1 MKRRSKNFEFHFTM
15 ILYDL
20 FKTILVFLIATTFA
34 LCLQEADVMNDNIFG
49 VYMLAVAITSSI
61 TSGYFWGIVAS
72 FCGVVGVNFF
82 FTFPYFALNFT
93 LAGYPVTFG
102 ILLLMSILTSAL
114 TAKVKQ
120 AAILSSIREKR
131 AESLNSMSKAL
142 LSANNIDEIM
152 QITIDSVYAA
162 NQCSAVLY
170 IGSPISP
177 EKKVTKYVNE
187 KDELIL
193 ESILEQQVA
202 EQAFQKGEM
211 TGLGTEKTS
220 QNCLG
225 TYIPF
230 SNKDRIYGVLG
241 LLFSKNGYIENDA
254 LQFANFMTS
263 QTILAIDRQE
273 IVDESQKILLEKE
286 KENMPAMGAGNAI
299 ETRLGSGLL
308 PVHTGEVESAV
319 IAGMGGMLICRI
331 LKESE
336 DVAKSLKE
344 WILSPQHDLDAVRQT
359 VWDFGFAIDEE
370 IMVKEDGKY
379 YHIFRCVPGEEREK
393 TPASLFYGG
402 RLLEKQDT
410 ILWEELTREEA
421 QYEKVVEGLRR
432 SGTQKAAERLAEIEE
447 KLAVIKEA
455 KAWYK

>member
-1 MKRRSKNFEFHFTM
+1 MKRRSKSFEFHFTM

-34 LCLQEADVMNDNIFG
+34 LCLQEADVTNDNIFG

-170 IGSPISP
+170 IGSPVSP
-177 EKKVTKYVNE
+177 KKR
-187 KDELIL
+187 
-193 ESILEQQVA
+193 
-202 EQAFQKGEM
+202 
-211 TGLGTEKTS
+211 S
-220 QNCLG
+220 QN
-225 TYIPF
+225 
-230 SNKDRIYGVLG
+230 
-241 LLFSKNGYIENDA
+241 
-254 LQFANFMTS
+254 M
-263 QTILAIDRQE
+263 
-273 IVDESQKILLEKE
+273 
-286 KENMPAMGAGNAI
+286 
-299 ETRLGSGLL
+299 
-308 PVHTGEVESAV
+308 
-319 IAGMGGMLICRI
+319 
-331 LKESE
+331 
-336 DVAKSLKE
+336 
-344 WILSPQHDLDAVRQT
+344 
-359 VWDFGFAIDEE
+359 
-370 IMVKEDGKY
+370 
-379 YHIFRCVPGEEREK
+379 
-393 TPASLFYGG
+393 
-402 RLLEKQDT
+402 
-410 ILWEELTREEA
+410 
-421 QYEKVVEGLRR
+421 
-432 SGTQKAAERLAEIEE
+432 
-447 KLAVIKEA
+447 
-455 KAWYK
+455 

>member
-93 LAGYPVTFG
+93 LTGYPVTFG

-286 KENMPAMGAGNAI
+286 KENMRSNLLRAI
-299 ETRLGSGLL
+299 FMTCG
-308 PVHTGEVESAV
+308 H
-319 IAGMGGMLICRI
+319 
-331 LKESE
+331 
-336 DVAKSLKE
+336 
-344 WILSPQHDLDAVRQT
+344 H
-359 VWDFGFAIDEE
+359 
-370 IMVKEDGKY
+370 
-379 YHIFRCVPGEEREK
+379 
-393 TPASLFYGG
+393 
-402 RLLEKQDT
+402 
-410 ILWEELTREEA
+410 
-421 QYEKVVEGLRR
+421 
-432 SGTQKAAERLAEIEE
+432 
-447 KLAVIKEA
+447 
-455 KAWYK
+455 

>member
-286 KENMPAMGAGNAI
+286 KENFYAHPNNMIDNELGFHQLLISLYGLCYEDTKVAYAKIVPLMEFSRLHIYAWEIMRGEEHPYYMDILADLLRCCIGAEEYEKAI
-299 ETRLGSGLL
+299 E
-308 PVHTGEVESAV
+308 V
-319 IAGMGGMLICRI
+319 
-331 LKESE
+331 
-336 DVAKSLKE
+336 
-344 WILSPQHDLDAVRQT
+344 
-359 VWDFGFAIDEE
+359 
-370 IMVKEDGKY
+370 
-379 YHIFRCVPGEEREK
+379 GEEWCGRIEEGDEDYIAAMVTLGK
-393 TPASLFYGG
+393 LYGQVGMISKQKRCFRLVKDSPLF
-402 RLLEKQDT
+402 
-410 ILWEELTREEA
+410 EELNAMSLSELCR
-421 QYEKVVEGLRR
+421 
-432 SGTQKAAERLAEIEE
+432 
-447 KLAVIKEA
+447 
-455 KAWYK
+455 

>member
-142 LSANNIDEIM
+142 LECKTTLMKSCRF
-152 QITIDSVYAA
+152 TIDSVYAA

-254 LQFANFMTS
+254 LQFA
-263 QTILAIDRQE
+263 
-273 IVDESQKILLEKE
+273 
-286 KENMPAMGAGNAI
+286 
-299 ETRLGSGLL
+299 GL
-308 PVHTGEVESAV
+308 H
-319 IAGMGGMLICRI
+319 
-331 LKESE
+331 
-336 DVAKSLKE
+336 
-344 WILSPQHDLDAVRQT
+344 
-359 VWDFGFAIDEE
+359 
-370 IMVKEDGKY
+370 
-379 YHIFRCVPGEEREK
+379 
-393 TPASLFYGG
+393 
-402 RLLEKQDT
+402 
-410 ILWEELTREEA
+410 
-421 QYEKVVEGLRR
+421 
-432 SGTQKAAERLAEIEE
+432 
-447 KLAVIKEA
+447 
-455 KAWYK
+455 